1 MYITKSRLLKWG
13 LYSNAIYILL
23 FFLLKPDGFGFEK
36 VVISMFFIFSVFSIY
51 FLCIKD
57 GKQLKQLSTGN
68 RWVIYLLLFWG
79 VIVIVKSFTLN
90 PQDWITNFGNV
101 YMGFAWLMPAITIL
115 GLKIEN
121 WTVMFKSISFM
132 FTLMIGA
139 FLFLSV
145 LTINDEWIW
154 LLRPLVFVLIIGF
167 NRFTLIKKI
176 QILIIIVVYMVV
188 STIGERR
195 MEYLWLIMVFG
206 FLIMDRVM
214 SFRVRR
220 TLIKYIIAGF
230 LLVLTLIF
238 TLGYEYVW
246 RIVTMFA
253 DIQDSRTFL
262 FRELMS
268 ELNFREKIFGRGSL
282 GTYYSE
288 YFEHTKWY
296 VVDVLKKPWYGDS
309 STRITIEVG
318 YLQMIL
324 KGGFI
329 MMLLNLII
337 LISSSYVAIFKSRN
351 KFIKRLGYYILIFM
365 ILYLIELRP
374 TFTPIFFILWM
385 AIGTVLNKKYRLMDD
400 EEINA
405 LIKFNE

>member
-23 FFLLKPDGFGFEK
+23 FFLLKPDGFGFQK
-36 VVISMFFIFSVFSIY
+36 VVISMFFLFSVFSIY

-57 GKQLKQLSTGN
+57 GKQLNQLSTGN

-101 YMGFAWLMPAITIL
+101 YMGFAWLMPAITVL

-220 TLIKYIIAGF
+220 TFIKYIIAGF

-268 ELNFREKIFGRGSL
+268 ELNFSEKIFGRGSL

-405 LIKFNE
+405 LIKF

>member
-23 FFLLKPDGFGFEK
+23 FFLLKPDGFGFQK
-36 VVISMFFIFSVFSIY
+36 IVISMFFLFSVFSIY

-57 GKQLKQLSTGN
+57 GKQLNQISTGN
-68 RWVIYLLLFWG
+68 RWVIYLLLIWG
-79 VIVIVKSFTLN
+79 VIVIVKSFTLSL
-90 PQDWITNFGNV
+90 QDWITNFGNV
-101 YMGFAWLMPAITIL
+101 YMGFAWLMPAMTIL

-121 WTVMFKSISFM
+121 WTVIFKSISFM

-176 QILIIIVVYMVV
+176 QILVIIVVYLVV

-220 TLIKYIIAGF
+220 TFIKYIIAGF

-268 ELNFREKIFGRGSL
+268 ELNFSEKIFGRGSL

-405 LIKFNE
+405 LIKF

>member
-23 FFLLKPDGFGFEK
+23 FFLLKPDGFGFQK
-36 VVISMFFIFSVFSIY
+36 VVISMFFLFSVFSIY
-51 FLCIKD
+51 FLCVKD
-57 GKQLKQLSTGN
+57 GQQLNQLSTGN

-101 YMGFAWLMPAITIL
+101 YMGFAWLMPAITVL

-220 TLIKYIIAGF
+220 TFIKYIIAGF

-268 ELNFREKIFGRGSL
+268 ELNFSEKIFGRGSL

-405 LIKFNE
+405 LIKF

>member
-1 MYITKSRLLKWG
+1 M
-13 LYSNAIYILL
+13 
-23 FFLLKPDGFGFEK
+23 FFL
-36 VVISMFFIFSVFSIY
+36 FSVFSIY

-57 GKQLKQLSTGN
+57 GKQLNQLSTGN

-101 YMGFAWLMPAITIL
+101 YMGFAWLMPAITVL

-220 TLIKYIIAGF
+220 TFIKYIIAGF

-268 ELNFREKIFGRGSL
+268 ELNFSEKIFGRGSL

-405 LIKFNE
+405 LIKF

>member
-23 FFLLKPDGFGFEK
+23 FFLLKPDGFGFQK
-36 VVISMFFIFSVFSIY
+36 VVISMFFLFSVFSIY
-51 FLCIKD
+51 FLCVKD
-57 GKQLKQLSTGN
+57 GQQLNQLSTGN

-101 YMGFAWLMPAITIL
+101 YMGFAWLMPAITVL

-220 TLIKYIIAGF
+220 TFIKYIIAGF

-238 TLGYEYVW
+238 TFGYEYVW

-268 ELNFREKIFGRGSL
+268 ELNFSEKIFGRGSL

-405 LIKFNE
+405 LIKF

>member
-23 FFLLKPDGFGFEK
+23 FFLLKPDGFGFQK
-36 VVISMFFIFSVFSIY
+36 IVISMFFLFSVFSIY

-57 GKQLKQLSTGN
+57 GKQLNQLSTGN

-101 YMGFAWLMPAITIL
+101 YMGFAWLMPAITVL

-220 TLIKYIIAGF
+220 TFIKYIIAGF

-268 ELNFREKIFGRGSL
+268 ELNFSEKIFGRGSL

-405 LIKFNE
+405 LIKF

>member
-23 FFLLKPDGFGFEK
+23 FFLLKPDGFGFQK
-36 VVISMFFIFSVFSIY
+36 VVISMFFLFSVFSIY

-57 GKQLKQLSTGN
+57 GKQLNQLSTGN

-101 YMGFAWLMPAITIL
+101 YMGFAWLMPAITVL

-220 TLIKYIIAGF
+220 TFIKYIIAGF

-268 ELNFREKIFGRGSL
+268 ELNFSEKIFGRGSL

-288 YFEHTKWY
+288 YFAHTKWY

-405 LIKFNE
+405 LIKF

>member
-23 FFLLKPDGFGFEK
+23 FFLLKPDGFGFQK
-36 VVISMFFIFSVFSIY
+36 IVISMFFLFSVFSIY

-57 GKQLKQLSTGN
+57 GKQLNQISTGN
-68 RWVIYLLLFWG
+68 RWVIYLLLIWG
-79 VIVIVKSFTLN
+79 VIVIVKSFTLSL
-90 PQDWITNFGNV
+90 QDWITNFGNV
-101 YMGFAWLMPAITIL
+101 YMGFAWLMPAMTIL

-121 WTVMFKSISFM
+121 WTVIFKSISFM

-176 QILIIIVVYMVV
+176 QILVIIVVYLVV

-206 FLIMDRVM
+206 FLIMDRAL
-214 SFRVRR
+214 SFRIRR
-220 TLIKYIIAGF
+220 TFIKYIIAGF

-238 TLGYEYVW
+238 TFGYEYVW

-268 ELNFREKIFGRGSL
+268 ELNFTEKIFGRGSL

-405 LIKFNE
+405 LIKF

>member
-23 FFLLKPDGFGFEK
+23 FFLLKPDGFGFQK
-36 VVISMFFIFSVFSIY
+36 VVISMFFLFSVFSIY

-57 GKQLKQLSTGN
+57 GKQLNQLSTGN

-101 YMGFAWLMPAITIL
+101 YMGFAWLMPAITVL

-220 TLIKYIIAGF
+220 TFIKYIIAGF

-268 ELNFREKIFGRGSL
+268 ELNFSEKIFGRGSL

-318 YLQMIL
+318 YLRMIL

-405 LIKFNE
+405 LIKF

>member
-23 FFLLKPDGFGFEK
+23 FFLLKPDGFGFQK
-36 VVISMFFIFSVFSIY
+36 VVISMFFLFSVFSIY

-57 GKQLKQLSTGN
+57 GKQLNQLSTGN

-405 LIKFNE
+405 LIKF

>member
-23 FFLLKPDGFGFEK
+23 FFLLKPDGFGFQK
-36 VVISMFFIFSVFSIY
+36 VVISMFFLFSVFSIY

-57 GKQLKQLSTGN
+57 GKQLNQLSTGN

-101 YMGFAWLMPAITIL
+101 YMGFAWLMPAITVL

-176 QILIIIVVYMVV
+176 QILVIIVVYMVV

-220 TLIKYIIAGF
+220 TFIKYIIAGF

-268 ELNFREKIFGRGSL
+268 ELNFSEKIFGRGSL

-405 LIKFNE
+405 LIKF